1 MAVETLVEFL
11 SAGWGTLVGRDHN
24 DTDTSLS
31 TALDDGSTELSVNFT
46 PSLFEAEPGQFRL
59 LQPVWDLCVGHEWV
73 VASPLFPIVL
83 AIVFYFGCMLPF
95 TLMDLF
101 GSEWNWVR
109 RYKIQPRRVV
119 TWPAVRNAVVLTL
132 WNHVLYILP
141 VSVAQCVW
149 TPNTELPTLAPR
161 LWEFSWQQCAALV
174 VFDAE
179 YYAWHYLHH
188 RIRWL
193 YRHVHSVHHQY
204 SRYVFHSLF
213 AVYVTWERVR
223 YLNSGVPNFRYTL
236 NKWQNCN
243 YS

>member
-1 MAVETLVEFL
+1 METLVEYLTDGWGALAGRHRNASL
-11 SAGWGTLVGRDHN
+11 SAAVDVG
-24 DTDTSLS
+24 DTRPY
-31 TALDDGSTELSVNFT
+31 VNFT

-59 LQPVWDLCVGHEWV
+59 LQPLWDLRVGSEWA

-83 AIVFYFGCMLPF
+83 AVVFYFGCMLPF

-101 GSEWNWVR
+101 GSEWKWVQ
-109 RYKIQPRRVV
+109 RYKIQPGRVV
-119 TWPAVRNAVVLTL
+119 TWYAVRNAIVLTM

-149 TPNTELPTLAPR
+149 IPNTQLPTVAPR
-161 LWEFSWQQCAALV
+161 LWEFIWQQLAALV
-174 VFDAE
+174 LFDAE

-204 SRYVFHSLF
+204 SRSASSHTLFCQSLLCKGRTTMSADSISRHF
-213 AVYVTWERVR
+213 GDRPADKED
-223 YLNSGVPNFRYTL
+223 
-236 NKWQNCN
+236 
-243 YS
+243 

>member
-1 MAVETLVEFL
+1 MYK
-11 SAGWGTLVGRDHN
+11 RQ
-24 DTDTSLS
+24 
-31 TALDDGSTELSVNFT
+31 
-46 PSLFEAEPGQFRL
+46 GQFRL
-59 LQPVWDLCVGHEWV
+59 LQPVWDLRVGREWI
-73 VASPLFPIVL
+73 VASPIFPIAL

-101 GSEWNWVR
+101 GSEWRWVQS
-109 RYKIQPRRVV
+109 YKIQPGRVV
-119 TWPAVRNAVVLTL
+119 TWSAMRSAIVLTL

-149 TPNTELPTLAPR
+149 MPNTELPTLAPR
-161 LWEFSWQQCAALV
+161 LWGFCWQHFAALV

-204 SRYVFHSLF
+204 SRSADCFVNKLSNIYTFQHCSYVMCYIFPFRTIILCR
-213 AVYVTWERVR
+213 VYTVGYIQCV
-223 YLNSGVPNFRYTL
+223 YF
-236 NKWQNCN
+236 
-243 YS
+243 

>member
-1 MAVETLVEFL
+1 MCATASDGSLNEATMAVESLVEFL
-11 SAGWGTLVGRDHN
+11 TGGWGRLAGRDHN
-24 DTDTSLS
+24 DTGTSS
-31 TALDDGSTELSVNFT
+31 ISAALDVASAQFNFT
-46 PSLFEAEPGQFRL
+46 ATLFEAEPGQFRL
-59 LQPVWDLCVGHEWV
+59 LQPVWDLFLGRRWV

-83 AIVFYFGCMLPF
+83 TVGFYFVCMLPF

-101 GSEWNWVR
+101 GSEWKWVQKH
-109 RYKIQPRRVV
+109 KIQPHRVV

-149 TPNTELPTLAPR
+149 TPNTELPTVAPR
-161 LWEFSWQQCAALV
+161 LWELSWQLLAALV
-174 VFDAE
+174 LFDAE

-204 SRYVFHSLF
+204 SRLAFLPHM
-213 AVYVTWERVR
+213 
-223 YLNSGVPNFRYTL
+223 
-236 NKWQNCN
+236 
-243 YS
+243 